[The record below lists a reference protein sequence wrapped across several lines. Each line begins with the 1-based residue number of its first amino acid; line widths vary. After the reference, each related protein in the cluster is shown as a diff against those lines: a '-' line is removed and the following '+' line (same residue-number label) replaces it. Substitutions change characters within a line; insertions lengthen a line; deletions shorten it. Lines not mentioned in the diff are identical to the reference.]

1 MCLMKFTCMHSIVVY
16 SYLSVVACNVNINRT
31 PRDNVLYKLTRRS
44 HFCSRKNK
52 VKFRNCMPDRKIK
65 TFENQ
70 AGIGIICMMFC
81 ESRAL
86 RALLTRTSHF
96 QEE

>member
-16 SYLSVVACNVNINRT
+16 SYHSVVACNVNINRT

-44 HFCSRKNK
+44 YFCSRKNK

-70 AGIGIICMMFC
+70 TGIGIICMMFC
-81 ESRAL
+81 VSRAL